1 MNKHAPWLVFF
12 ISLVWISAA
21 SIFTFYMVIHKMHQ
35 ELRAQ
40 QQQLDQQQKALQ
52 QITVLEQQQDW
63 QFGAVRFL
71 IQLANNRVQFVQDI
85 QASYDLLAQ
94 AHQIIIAS
102 QNRNFDAL
110 DQALQ
115 QDMQMLSTITK
126 GNTTP
131 IFLHISQVT
140 SMVASMPLLTIDV
153 IKKSTPTPVAAG
165 MALTWQDKLQK
176 TWQELHSLVVIRK
189 LSDPLVPLMTQ
200 QEGEYIRQ
208 YLFLQLGEAQW
219 AAQRHQE
226 TIYHAT
232 LHQAMA
238 WIQQYFVANNPITQ
252 QVMGELEKLQQQE
265 VALPTV
271 TLNKTLIALQ
281 QVAEA

>member
-1 MNKHAPWLVFF
+1 MNKRAPWIAFF
-12 ISLVWISAA
+12 ISLAWISTA
-21 SIFTFYMVIHKMHQ
+21 SIFIFYTVIHNIQHK
-35 ELRAQ
+35 LSAQ

-52 QITVLEQQQDW
+52 QMTVLKQQQYW
-63 QFGAVRFL
+63 QFGAIRFL
-71 IQLANNRVQFVQDI
+71 IQLANNRVQFAQDI
-85 QASYDLLAQ
+85 QASYDLLTQ

-102 QNRNFDAL
+102 HNHNFDAL

-153 IKKSTPTPVAAG
+153 IKKSTPTPVAAD
-165 MALTWQDKLQK
+165 MTLTWQDKLQK
-176 TWQELHSLVVIRK
+176 TWQELHSLIVIRK

-208 YLFLQLGEAQW
+208 YLLLQLGEAQW
-219 AAQRHQE
+219 AAQRYQGA
-226 TIYHAT
+226 IYHAT

-238 WIQQYFVANNPITQ
+238 WIEQYFVANNPITQ
-252 QVMGELEKLQQQE
+252 QVMSELEKLQQQE

-271 TLNKTLIALQ
+271 TLNKTFMALQ
-281 QVAEA
+281 QVAEP